1 MSAPQDYVVLLYG
14 DEAVWESATPEER
27 QEEFGRH
34 DEFSRRCAEG
44 GHEII
49 GGAEL
54 RHSRTARSVRAADD
68 GSPVVTDG
76 PYTELVEQLGG
87 YYVVRTA
94 DLDGLT
100 RLVTIILSTGTA
112 EIRPLASPEIGAD
125 ADATVEAAAGA
136 GAGTGVPS

>member
-1 MSAPQDYVVLLYG
+1 MGTTQEYVVLLYG
-14 DEAVWESATPEER
+14 DEAVWAAATPEER

-54 RHSRTARSVRAADD
+54 AHSATARTVTAAAD

-76 PYTELVEQLGG
+76 PYTELAEQLGG

-100 RLVTIILSTGTA
+100 RLVTIVLSTGTA
-112 EIRPLASPEIGAD
+112 EIRPLASPEVSQESPA
-125 ADATVEAAAGA
+125 AEAEAL
-136 GAGTGVPS
+136 S

>member
-1 MSAPQDYVVLLYG
+1 MSTPQEYVVLLYG
-14 DEAVWESATPEER
+14 DEAVWEAATAQER
-27 QEEFGRH
+27 AEEFGRH
-34 DEFSRRCAEG
+34 DEFSRRCAEE
-44 GHEII
+44 GHEIT

-54 RHSRTARSVRAADD
+54 GHSRTARSVRAAAD

-100 RLVTIILSTGTA
+100 RLVTLLVSTGTA
-112 EIRPLASPEIGAD
+112 EIRPLASDEVSQEQP
-125 ADATVEAAAGA
+125 AGA
-136 GAGTGVPS
+136 QTGAVS

>member
-1 MSAPQDYVVLLYG
+1 MSTPQEYVVLLYG
-14 DEAVWESATPEER
+14 DEAVWEAATEQQR
-27 QEEFGRH
+27 TGEFGRH
-34 DEFSRRCAEG
+34 DEFSRRCAEE
-44 GHEII
+44 GHEIT

-54 RHSRTARSVRAADD
+54 RHSRTARSVRAAAD

-100 RLVTIILSTGTA
+100 RLVALLVSTGTA
-112 EIRPLASPEIGAD
+112 EIRPLASDEVSQEQP
-125 ADATVEAAAGA
+125 AGA
-136 GAGTGVPS
+136 QAGAVS